1 MELSGEQNLVKKLV
15 FLVENTKNQVVSQA
29 NSSLTTLFWRIGQSI
44 NQEILD
50 NKRADYGKEI
60 VVTVSRELVKKFGR
74 SYETKNLRRMIQ
86 FSNTFSK
93 YENVVTL
100 SRHLTWSHILTLI
113 PLKDQKARY
122 FYANSIVL
130 NGLSVRELRKN
141 IDKKTFER
149 TTNADL
155 QIVNSNAID
164 QGIFKDPYL
173 LEFLKLSEGYLENV
187 RIPVTLTPPFRFG
200 LTP

>member
-100 SRHLTWSHILTLI
+100 SRHLTWSHFLTLI

-173 LEFLKLSEGYLENV
+173 LEFLKLSEG
-187 RIPVTLTPPFRFG
+187 
-200 LTP
+200 